1 MAVKWNPLNLSL
13 KPKKKNPPNVAEQAF
28 EEWIATKNSR
38 EKLENFLKSAPMPI
52 NSPELSEK
60 ECEQY
65 IRQVGQAIKH
75 INLLWKNKFLK
86 FGRGYYKQK
95 KLIDIWNI
103 GLIFPRFK
111 FNGVLTEINGNSFD
125 SKIIGHSAIVF
136 VGTHNIF
143 VG

>member
-65 IRQVGQAIKH
+65 IRQVGQAVKH

-86 FGRGYYKQK
+86 FGK
-95 KLIDIWNI
+95 
-103 GLIFPRFK
+103 
-111 FNGVLTEINGNSFD
+111 
-125 SKIIGHSAIVF
+125 
-136 VGTHNIF
+136 
-143 VG
+143 